1 MKEMNRRDFVCSSVL
16 ATACMGALGHRSLFA
31 QDAFEPFRRDWRL
44 RYAPRLDWGPGSL
57 IERVERVAEY
67 GFTGVEFNWLARR
80 EMSEIEA
87 LRKRMDELKV
97 GMGIFVANGNAR
109 NLVSPDSRDAFMK
122 DLDHSLE
129 VHRVIGN
136 NFATTLTGNVIK
148 GVERADQKQALID
161 NLKAAAD
168 KLEGTELT
176 LVVEPLNPLNHGGYF
191 LVTSPEAN
199 EIMKAV
205 GSPHVKILFDIYHQ
219 QISEGN
225 LINNIRKYWDEI
237 AYFQVGDV
245 PGRRE
250 PLTGEIN
257 YRSVFKAIHAKGY
270 KGFLGMEHGLSGKGA
285 AGIHKCF
292 EAYRWCDSW

>member
-1 MKEMNRRDFVCSSVL
+1 MAKMNRRDFLYSSTLAAVCAGTTGS
-16 ATACMGALGHRSLFA
+16 RSLLA
-31 QDAFEPFRRDWRL
+31 QDAPKPFKREWRL
-44 RYAPRLDWGPGSL
+44 RYAPRLDWGPGAL
-57 IERVERVAEY
+57 IERVERVADY

-80 EMSEIEA
+80 EMPEIEA

-109 NLVSPDSRDAFMK
+109 NLVSAESRDAFMK
-122 DLDHSLE
+122 DLDHTLE

-136 NFATTLTGNVIK
+136 NFATTLTGNVLPD
-148 GVERADQKQALID
+148 VARPEQKQAVID
-161 NLKAAAD
+161 NLKAAAE

-176 LVVEPLNPLNHGGYF
+176 LVVEPLNPINHSGYF
-191 LVTSPEAN
+191 LVTSAEAN

-205 GSPHVKILFDIYHQ
+205 GSPRVKILFDIYHQ

-225 LINNIRKYWDEI
+225 LIHNIRKYWDEI

-257 YRSVFKAIHAKGY
+257 YRNVFKAIHEKGY
-270 KGFLGMEHGLSGKGA
+270 RGFLGMEHGLSGEGVE
-285 AGIHKCF
+285 GIHACF
-292 EAYRWCDSW
+292 EAYRWCDEW